1 MVVKDF
7 IKKEQYYDSVFL
19 MRIAAKLG
27 EMPGIIQISAG
38 MGTPLNKDT
47 MKELGVLDEAGAAA
61 GVNDMVVG
69 IAAENAETAEK
80 AYQKFLELMEQKQQ
94 KNASGCKTIAQAK
107 RADARLNLA
116 TIAVAGEYAAQ
127 EGMNALKQGMHVFM
141 FSDNVPLEQEVEL
154 KQYAEAHDLLMM
166 GPDCGLT
173 FIDGA
178 AIGLCSK
185 TRRGSIGIV
194 GASGSGIQEVM
205 CIVHRRGYGISQAI
219 GTGGRDLNDA
229 VGGITMLRGIRL
241 LEQDPDTA
249 VIVLISK
256 PPAEKTMEKVLKAVE
271 NCKKPVVVQFIHG
284 DAEIIRSHGAY
295 ASQTFLE
302 TAEAAIAYA
311 EGKTPAPYT
320 IAKADEALAKAECA
334 KLAKSQKYLRGLYC
348 GGSLADE
355 TLTML
360 TETLSP
366 LYSNAGFDGIL
377 PMKDAQ
383 VSEGHCL
390 VDIGAEEFTKGHP
403 HAAIDPSIR
412 VKRLIQEA
420 RDPETAII
428 LMDVLLGYALNEDPA
443 GAMVPAIV
451 EERERAEAEG
461 RSLCIIADLCGT
473 DLDPQDYEAQ
483 KKRFEE
489 AGVIVMQSNEEAS
502 ALAARILEMKK
513 ERDAQ

>member
-1 MVVKDF
+1 
-7 IKKEQYYDSVFL
+7 
-19 MRIAAKLG
+19 
-27 EMPGIIQISAG
+27 
-38 MGTPLNKDT
+38 
-47 MKELGVLDEAGAAA
+47 
-61 GVNDMVVG
+61 
-69 IAAENAETAEK
+69 
-80 AYQKFLELMEQKQQ
+80 
-94 KNASGCKTIAQAK
+94 
-107 RADARLNLA
+107 
-116 TIAVAGEYAAQ
+116 
-127 EGMNALKQGMHVFM
+127 
-141 FSDNVPLEQEVEL
+141 
-154 KQYAEAHDLLMM
+154 
-166 GPDCGLT
+166 
-173 FIDGA
+173 
-178 AIGLCSK
+178 
-185 TRRGSIGIV
+185 
-194 GASGSGIQEVM
+194 
-205 CIVHRRGYGISQAI
+205 
-219 GTGGRDLNDA
+219 
-229 VGGITMLRGIRL
+229 
-241 LEQDPDTA
+241 
-249 VIVLISK
+249 
-256 PPAEKTMEKVLKAVE
+256 
-271 NCKKPVVVQFIHG
+271 
-284 DAEIIRSHGAY
+284 
-295 ASQTFLE
+295 
-302 TAEAAIAYA
+302 
-311 EGKTPAPYT
+311 
-320 IAKADEALAKAECA
+320 
-334 KLAKSQKYLRGLYC
+334 
-348 GGSLADE
+348 
-355 TLTML
+355 ML